1 MNISECSLP
10 ELKYQDQALVH
21 HLDMVAWFLPSFS
34 VFQKTTKPADF
45 LYKPEYQ
52 PATDSTTNYLFNA
65 IL

>member
-21 HLDMVAWFLPSFS
+21 HWIWLLGFCQVFLSFRND
-34 VFQKTTKPADF
+34 KPADF

-52 PATDSTTNYLFNA
+52 PATDSTTYYLFNA